1 MKIFSAAQIKACDA
15 YTIQSEGIASHSL
28 MERAATACVQWI
40 MHTYPI
46 DVPFIVLCGMGNNGG
61 DGFAITRLLHMSGY
75 SVKAFLLTTGDHF
88 SPDCHLNFTR
98 LLNIDSSL
106 VAKIEAYSYLE
117 DIPEDVVIV
126 DAIFGTGLNR
136 PISGWV
142 GNFIQHIN
150 SLPNTKIAIDIPSGL
165 PADTVPESQATVF
178 QANHTLSFQFYKRS
192 FLHPEGGQ
200 YTGKISVL
208 DIQLSTQFIQHTPAN
223 YHIVSLAE
231 ILRIYQPRSPF
242 SHKGTYGHAWLIGGK
257 YGMAGAISLASK
269 AALRIGAGKL
279 TAIIPEA
286 LFPIIQTSVPE
297 AMCMS
302 GGEKCVDHIPD
313 LSKHQ
318 ISAIGIGP
326 GMGTDRKTLRTIE
339 SLLDHQTQPMVIDAD
354 ALNLIADRKDLLHK
368 IPPESILTPHPK
380 EFDRIFGTSTHSMMR
395 LESARNHAMQYN
407 ICIIL
412 KDHYAATILPDG
424 SCYYNPT
431 GTPALAT
438 AGSGDVL
445 TGMLTGLLAQGY
457 KPFQAAMLGVYIH
470 GIAGQLAESRHSE
483 EAVLAS
489 DVIDHIG
496 LAFQIIRGNDVNHL
510 VGKPYSI
517 RF

>member
-192 FLHPEGGQ
+192 FLHPEGGK
-200 YTGKISVL
+200 YTGKKKKAHSS
-208 DIQLSTQFIQHTPAN
+208 QLPHCKFSRNLTYIPTSEPFFPQRHLWSCMA
-223 YHIVSLAE
+223 HWGE
-231 ILRIYQPRSPF
+231 IW
-242 SHKGTYGHAWLIGGK
+242 YG
-257 YGMAGAISLASK
+257 
-269 AALRIGAGKL
+269 
-279 TAIIPEA
+279 
-286 LFPIIQTSVPE
+286 
-297 AMCMS
+297 
-302 GGEKCVDHIPD
+302 
-313 LSKHQ
+313 
-318 ISAIGIGP
+318 
-326 GMGTDRKTLRTIE
+326 
-339 SLLDHQTQPMVIDAD
+339 
-354 ALNLIADRKDLLHK
+354 
-368 IPPESILTPHPK
+368 
-380 EFDRIFGTSTHSMMR
+380 
-395 LESARNHAMQYN
+395 
-407 ICIIL
+407 
-412 KDHYAATILPDG
+412 
-424 SCYYNPT
+424 
-431 GTPALAT
+431 
-438 AGSGDVL
+438 
-445 TGMLTGLLAQGY
+445 
-457 KPFQAAMLGVYIH
+457 
-470 GIAGQLAESRHSE
+470 
-483 EAVLAS
+483 
-489 DVIDHIG
+489 
-496 LAFQIIRGNDVNHL
+496 RGNKSSL
-510 VGKPYSI
+510 
-517 RF
+517 